1 MVNVPADAPTLTI
14 PAPDMLRLFPKVS
27 VVDAAPRVFPAIV
40 PVIVEKLVTD
50 GVVAE
55 IVIDPAP
62 TPTLTIPAPE
72 MFRALLNVPV
82 ELLVVFPSA
91 DIETEEVLTPLMDTV
106 PPVVLIANPPATE

>member
-1 MVNVPADAPTLTI
+1 
-14 PAPDMLRLFPKVS
+14 

-40 PVIVEKLVTD
+40 AVTVEKFVTE

-72 MFRALLNVPV
+72 TLSALLNVPV
-82 ELLVVFPSA
+82 ELLVVFPIA
-91 DIETEEVLTPLMDTV
+91 DIEIEEVLTPLIDTV
-106 PPVVLIANPPATE
+106 PPVVLNASPPATE